1 MADTEAVHAPQAE
14 PGEPLDEDVLEVQEV
29 PRWRRIALGPTTS
42 ILLILIALIV
52 VFSALQFDEFA
63 TVANLR
69 NVATDA
75 SVLLVLAVGMTYVIV
90 TAGIDLS
97 VGAVLVFAGV
107 ISAKA
112 MNGVGGNGWDV
123 IILGVVVG
131 VLAGLAWGVV
141 NGLLVTKAKVPPL
154 IVTLGTLG
162 MAQGAALLITH
173 GVDERE
179 VPTKLI
185 DTIGT
190 GELFGQ
196 IPWLVVIAA
205 VVALVGGVWL
215 RLTRFGGH
223 TYAVGSNV
231 EAPLRAG
238 IAVDRH
244 LIKVYALAGG
254 LSGLAGFM
262 SLARFSTTTVG
273 GHATDNL
280 NAIAAVV
287 IGGTSLFGGVGTIGG
302 TVVGVFI
309 PAVLGNGFV
318 ITGVSPFW
326 QQVAVG
332 AVLILAVYLDQLRR
346 RTRFRS

>member
-1 MADTEAVHAPQAE
+1 MADTAQVQAPQAE
-14 PGEPLDEDVLEVQEV
+14 PDDDDLTDGHEVS
-29 PRWRRIALGPTTS
+29 RWRRIAFGSTTS

-52 VFSALQFDEFA
+52 VFSVLQFNEFA
-63 TVANLR
+63 TVSNLR

-75 SVLLVLAVGMTYVIV
+75 AVLLVLAVGMTYVII

-107 ISAKA
+107 ISAKV
-112 MNGVGGNGWDV
+112 MSEVGGNGWGV
-123 IILGVVVG
+123 IILGVVAG
-131 VLAGLAWGVV
+131 VIAGLAWGVV
-141 NGLLVTKAKVPPL
+141 NGVLVTKAKVPPL

-173 GVDERE
+173 GVDERD
-179 VPTKLI
+179 VPTKLV

-196 IPWLVVIAA
+196 IPWLVVIAVVVA
-205 VVALVGGVWL
+205 VVAGVWL
-215 RLTRFGGH
+215 RRTRFGGY
-223 TYAVGSNV
+223 TYAVGSNID
-231 EAPLRAG
+231 APLRAG

-244 LIKVYALAGG
+244 LIKVYALAGF

-262 SLARFSTTTVG
+262 NLARFGTTTVS

-287 IGGTSLFGGVGTIGG
+287 IGGTLLTGGRGTLIGSILGVLVFTTITNLFILNNLATEVQNIAKG
-302 TVVGVFI
+302 
-309 PAVLGNGFV
+309 
-318 ITGVSPFW
+318 
-326 QQVAVG
+326 
-332 AVLILAVYLDQLRR
+332 LI
-346 RTRFRS
+346 